1 MPKVNA
7 ACILA
12 SMRMMLSAL
21 LLLAGLAHA
30 GDAGTPA
37 AAADA
42 GTAAAAAN
50 VSSATPAFVVVENQ
64 DDLTKLEQLSAKDR
78 AAAKGVVTKM
88 QIGKRYVGA
97 IFVDGYTL
105 PRSRR
110 VGLAVDVTIIDP
122 NGDVRIERVSAASTK
137 TMDPKLPSV
146 MLRPALPMSWGL
158 TDLEGEYT
166 VKVKLYDE
174 VRGESSESRSK
185 ITVVR

>member
-12 SMRMMLSAL
+12 SMRMMLIAL

-37 AAADA
+37 VDA
-42 GTAAAAAN
+42 GTPAAAN
-50 VSSATPAFVVVENQ
+50 ASPATPAFVVVENQ
-64 DDLTKLEQLSAKDR
+64 DDLAKLEQLSAKDR
-78 AAAKGVVTKM
+78 AASKTVVTKM

-110 VGLAVDVTIIDP
+110 VGLGVDVTIIDP

-137 TMDPKLPSV
+137 TMDPKLPTL
-146 MLRPALPMSWGL
+146 MLRPPLPMTWGL

-166 VKVKLYDE
+166 VKLKLYDE